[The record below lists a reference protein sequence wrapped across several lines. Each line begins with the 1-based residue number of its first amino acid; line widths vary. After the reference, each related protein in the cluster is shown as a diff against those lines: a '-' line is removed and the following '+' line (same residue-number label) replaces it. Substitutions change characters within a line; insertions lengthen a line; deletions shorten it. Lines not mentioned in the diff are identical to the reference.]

1 MIWQEQFWNYR
12 QFGTI
17 VGRLRD
23 YLGEMHLQ
31 SDDVVPVMVGNR
43 LEMLAAH
50 YAVPSI
56 GAILNSIITRL
67 DPSNVNWILK
77 HAASKLLL
85 CDLTSAANANQA
97 TESVSI
103 PFEVFSEII
112 SFNLNILN

>member
-50 YAVPSI
+50 CSALNWSYTKLDHHPLGSI
-56 GAILNSIITRL
+56 KCEL
-67 DPSNVNWILK
+67 D
-77 HAASKLLL
+77 
-85 CDLTSAANANQA
+85 
-97 TESVSI
+97 
-103 PFEVFSEII
+103 SETCGEQTPVM
-112 SFNLNILN
+112 